1 VIIDFEKERRKR
13 SYPDED
19 GFHEFVQ
26 IIVPIRKNEEEQRFL
41 SSDCT
46 FLTNSD
52 FFYEQM
58 MDSDVKEKFT
68 GNLKRY
74 FEEYE
79 EQLRERE
86 EGVDLIMN
94 HVGDIEWS

>member
-1 VIIDFEKERRKR
+1 
-13 SYPDED
+13 
-19 GFHEFVQ
+19 
-26 IIVPIRKNEEEQRFL
+26 
-41 SSDCT
+41 
-46 FLTNSD
+46 
-52 FFYEQM
+52 M
-58 MDSDVKEKFT
+58 MDPDVKEKFT